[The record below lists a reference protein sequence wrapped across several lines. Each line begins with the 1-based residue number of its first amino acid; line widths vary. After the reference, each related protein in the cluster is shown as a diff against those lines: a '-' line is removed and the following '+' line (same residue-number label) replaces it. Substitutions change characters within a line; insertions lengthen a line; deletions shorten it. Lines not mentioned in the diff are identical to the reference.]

1 MKRNGSH
8 VTAPRVALFADSFHE
23 INGVGLTCRTLDDF
37 ARRRGYPMLSV
48 HVGPANSL
56 SVNGSVVTCELQNS
70 RIGFGLEADLR
81 FDLLAFRHLGRVRAA
96 FRQFNPDV
104 VHITGPN
111 SISLL
116 GAKLSHEFKVPLL
129 ASWHTNVHEYASRR
143 LGGICGDAAGR
154 WVEEAVL
161 GIVLRYY
168 SLARATLA
176 PNRELIQILEAG
188 AGKPCGLMRRGVD
201 CHLYDPA
208 RRTRNDSTIVVGYV
222 GRLSPEKSIRR
233 LKDVEEALER
243 AGVADFRIELAG
255 HGGEREW
262 LKANITR
269 LRDHGVLQGIPL
281 AAAYAN
287 FDIFVFPS
295 ETDTYGNVVQEAMA
309 SGVPCVVTRKGGPA
323 AIVTDGADGFVRGR
337 DDFANAVVQLATD
350 RALRETMARAARVTA
365 LKASWDAV
373 FESVYRT
380 YAEVAS
386 GTAET
391 RDAPVTGPG

>member
-1 MKRNGSH
+1 MH

-23 INGVGLTCRTLDDF
+23 INGVGLTCRMLDDF
-37 ARRRGYPMLSV
+37 ARRHGFPMLSV

-56 SVNGSVVTCELQNS
+56 AVNGSVLTCELQNS

-81 FDLLAFRHLGRVRAA
+81 FDLLAFRHLDRVRAA

-111 SISLL
+111 STSLL
-116 GAKLSHEFKVPLL
+116 GAWLAHEFKAPLV
-129 ASWHTNVHEYASRR
+129 ASWHTNVHEYAARR
-143 LGGICGDAAGR
+143 LGSLCGGAAGR
-154 WVEEAVL
+154 WVEKAVL

-168 SLARATLA
+168 SLARVTLA

-188 AGKPCGLMRRGVD
+188 TGKPCGLMRRGVD

-208 RRTRNDSTIVVGYV
+208 RRNRNDSAIVLGYV

-233 LKDVEEALER
+233 LKDIEEALER
-243 AGVADFRIELAG
+243 AAVEDFRIELAG
-255 HGGEREW
+255 HGAERDW
-262 LKANITR
+262 LRANIKR
-269 LRDHGVLQGIPL
+269 LRDHGVLRGIPL

-323 AIVTDGADGFVRGR
+323 AIVTDGADGLVRGR
-337 DDFANAVVQLATD
+337 DDFADAVVRLATD
-350 RALRETMARAARVTA
+350 RALRGRIAQAARATA

-386 GTAET
+386 GVVKA
-391 RDAPVTGPG
+391 RAAPITGPG